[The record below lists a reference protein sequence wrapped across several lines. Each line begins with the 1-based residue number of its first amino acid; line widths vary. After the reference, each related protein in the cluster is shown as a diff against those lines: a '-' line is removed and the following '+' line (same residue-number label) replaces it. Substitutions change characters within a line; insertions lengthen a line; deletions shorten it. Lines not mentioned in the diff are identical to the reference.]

1 MSIIKK
7 TAWSFG
13 LLLLTVCLLFSACAT
28 KEEAREP
35 FPDVSKIDTGETT
48 YKTHTVEVGDFI
60 VSSETSLL
68 EIYPQKAELS
78 WDQSGARLQEVLVKR
93 DQAVQKG
100 DVLMTFV
107 TEVSAADSAQLRLRR
122 ERSWET
128 YLEGKNARLAA
139 IEAAKENAKNLTGY
153 DLQIANFEIEKLQA
167 QYDQY
172 VFQTTRSV
180 YAIDDQIRALE
191 GRAENNVLVAPFDG
205 VIDSVEV
212 INVGDPITPGA
223 VLITM
228 HSEDILLLQEWAP
241 MDELRYNLPV
251 TVTPLNNKRDIIGRV
266 VFSKNILP
274 ASVISSP
281 FINSL
286 VKVDEP
292 LSEVDLLAIDAS
304 ADYQVLKNVLTVPKL
319 AVKKDETTGKDYV
332 YVLEGDIL
340 QKRFVTVNGFSSS
353 GIVCVQEGLSA
364 GETIVIE

>member
-60 VSSETSLL
+60 VSAETTLSEF
-68 EIYPQKAELS
+68 YPQKAELS

-100 DVLMTFV
+100 DILMTFV

-128 YLEGKNARLAA
+128 YLEGKDARLAA
-139 IEAAKENAKNLTGY
+139 IEAAKETAKSLTGY
-153 DLQIANFEIEKLQA
+153 DLQIANYEIEKLQA

-191 GRAENNVLVAPFDG
+191 GKAENNVLVAPFDG

-228 HSEDILLLQEWAP
+228 HSEDTLLLQDWRII
-241 MDELRYNLPV
+241 DGFRYNLPV
-251 TVTPLNNKRDIIGRV
+251 NIVPANNPRDIAGRV
-266 VFSKNILP
+266 VFSENILP
-274 ASVISSP
+274 ASITASS
-281 FINSL
+281 IMQAMA
-286 VKVDEP
+286 KVDEP
-292 LSEVDLLAIDAS
+292 LSEVDLMYLKAT
-304 ADYQVLKNVLTVPKL
+304 ADTQVLKNVLTVPKL

-353 GIVCVQEGLSA
+353 REVWVQEGLSA

>member
-60 VSSETSLL
+60 VSEETHLF
-68 EIYPQKAELS
+68 EFYPQKAELS

-122 ERSWET
+122 ERSWED
-128 YLEGKNARLAA
+128 YLEEKNARLAA
-139 IEAAKENAKNLTGY
+139 IDAAKETAKSLTGY
-153 DLQIANFEIEKLQA
+153 DLQIANYEIEKLQA

-191 GRAENNVLVAPFDG
+191 GKGENNVLVAPFDG

-212 INVGDPITPGA
+212 INVGDPITPYA

-228 HSEDILLLQEWAP
+228 HSEDTLLLQEWAS
-241 MDELRYNLPV
+241 MGFLRYNLPV
-251 TVTPLNNKRDIIGRV
+251 NVVPCNNERDIPGRV
-266 VFSKNILP
+266 VSSRNILP
-274 ASVISSP
+274 SSVPSYYQV
-281 FINSL
+281 NSL
-286 VKVDEP
+286 IKVDEP
-292 LSEVDLLAIDAS
+292 LDEIDLMAIDGIAE
-304 ADYQVLKNVLTVPKL
+304 YQVLKNVLTVPKL

-353 GIVCVQEGLSA
+353 REVWVQEGLSA

>member
-13 LLLLTVCLLFSACAT
+13 LLLLTVCLLFSACAL

-48 YKTHTVEVGDFI
+48 YKTHTVEVGDFV
-60 VSSETSLL
+60 VSEETSLF
-68 EIYPQKAELS
+68 EFYPLNAELS

-139 IEAAKENAKNLTGY
+139 IEAAKETAKNLTGY

-212 INVGDPITPGA
+212 INVGDPITPYA

-228 HSEDILLLQEWAP
+228 HSDDTILLQNWTAFGN
-241 MDELRYNLPV
+241 LRYNLPV
-251 TVTPLNNKRDIIGRV
+251 NVVPLNNERDIPGRV
-266 VFSKNILP
+266 ILSKNILP
-274 ASVISSP
+274 SSLP
-281 FINSL
+281 GHHLIQSL

-292 LSEVDLLAIDAS
+292 LDEIDLMGIDGIAE
-304 ADYQVLKNVLTVPKL
+304 YQVLKNVLTVPRN
-319 AVKKDETTGKDYV
+319 AVKNDDTTGKPFV

-353 GIVCVQEGLSA
+353 REVWVQEGLSA